1 MPIKNPHPLYSVWQS
16 MKRRC
21 NNPNSPSYHR
31 YGGRGIS
38 VCKEWTSDFFQFVAD
53 MGERPENTSLERID
67 NNKGYEPSN
76 CKWATRKE
84 QQRNRAYKV
93 VVTIGGID
101 YRAIELADI
110 CGLKVDTIVQRA
122 SIGLSY
128 EEVIAKER
136 RVFANGLAAG
146 AKASSEARKARTHC
160 QRGHAFDEKN
170 SYINKNGDRFCRACR
185 AMKAREKRRLFK
197 ELEFVDGA

>member
-1 MPIKNPHPLYSVWQS
+1 MPFTNPHPLYSVWQS

-21 NNPNSPSYHR
+21 CNVNNPSYHR

-38 VCKEWTSDFFQFVAD
+38 ICKEWLNDFNQFISD
-53 MGERPENTSLERID
+53 MGERPKGTTLDRID

-76 CKWATRKE
+76 CRWATRKE

-93 VVTIGGID
+93 MVTIDGVE
-101 YRAIELADI
+101 YRAIELSDI
-110 CGLKVDTIVQRA
+110 TGMKVDTIVHRA
-122 SIGLSY
+122 SLGLSY
-128 EEVIAKER
+128 AEVIAKEK
-136 RVFANGLAAG
+136 RVFVEGLAAG

>member
-38 VCKEWTSDFFQFVAD
+38 VCKEWMNDFKQFVSD
-53 MGERPENTSLERID
+53 MGERPEGTSLDRMD
-67 NNKGYEPSN
+67 NALGYSKDN
-76 CKWATRKE
+76 CRWATRQE
-84 QQRNRAYKV
+84 QQRNREHKV
-93 VVTIGGID
+93 MVTIEGVE

-110 CGLKVDTIVQRA
+110 SGLRYDTIVQRA

-128 EEVIAKER
+128 EEVINPTR
-136 RVFANGLAAG
+136 RVFKDGLASG
-146 AKASSEARKARTHC
+146 AKASSIARKARTLANAVIC
-160 QRGHAFDEKN
+160 L
-170 SYINKNGDRFCRACR
+170 
-185 AMKAREKRRLFK
+185 MKRTRT
-197 ELEFVDGA
+197 